1 MDGRGRVGEGVGVGD
16 PSLIRLIPSLTRVE
30 SSKLSL
36 GVAKELEKHEY
47 IIR

>member
-1 MDGRGRVGEGVGVGD
+1 MDGRGRGGEGVGVGG
-16 PSLIRLIPSLTRVE
+16 PSLIRFIPSLTRVE

-36 GVAKELEKHEY
+36 GVAKELEKYEN

>member
-1 MDGRGRVGEGVGVGD
+1 MDGRGRGGGGVG